1 MCGAWREDTSSLL
14 LLNPSL
20 TPPPSLCLASSS
32 SAAQTLGAFTAAE
45 ALLELPGAWP
55 GQQGLCKAQDPT
67 LIPLSGWE
75 PSVSFSKG
83 SITQTS
89 KEPLREAR
97 SGTCL
102 GMPGQGEGPWAK

>member
-20 TPPPSLCLASSS
+20 PPPQAWASPI
-32 SAAQTLGAFTAAE
+32 SAAQTLGAFTTAE

-67 LIPLSGWE
+67 LISLPWRE
-75 PSVSFSKG
+75 PGVSFSKG
-83 SITQTS
+83 SIAQTS
-89 KEPLREAR
+89 KGPLRETR